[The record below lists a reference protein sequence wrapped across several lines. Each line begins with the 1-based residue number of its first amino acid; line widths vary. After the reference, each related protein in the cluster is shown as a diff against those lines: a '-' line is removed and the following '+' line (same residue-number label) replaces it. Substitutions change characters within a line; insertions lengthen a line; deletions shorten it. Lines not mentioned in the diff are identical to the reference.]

1 MPSQRGGFSF
11 CPAKVSTAPPM
22 VASPR
27 DKVTGLVCE
36 ILQAKNSLSQ
46 NEEGQDERNYEIK
59 QVLETRE
66 DDTFFSDGED
76 ETKQDKPK
84 TPALA
89 FCADSFSFS
98 SDGLRLAGSNANGKV
113 AIWTSFA
120 M

>member
-1 MPSQRGGFSF
+1 
-11 CPAKVSTAPPM
+11 M

-36 ILQAKNSLSQ
+36 ILQTKNSLLRKTKRP
-46 NEEGQDERNYEIK
+46 GRGNYEIK

-98 SDGLRLAGSNANGKV
+98 SDG
-113 AIWTSFA
+113 
-120 M
+120 